1 MSYLHDQHGNKHVYH
16 ATTILA
22 VRKNGQ
28 TALGGDGQVSM
39 GNTIVKGSAR
49 KVRTLHNGKI
59 IAGFA
64 GGTADAFTLFDKF
77 EEKIREHP
85 SNLLLAAVNLAK
97 LWRQD
102 RYLRRL
108 EAMLLV
114 ADKDRIL
121 TISGLGDVLEPEHDV
136 MAIGSG
142 GGFAGSAA
150 RALHQHSQLSAE
162 KIVQESLKISG
173 ETCVYSNTNL
183 TILTL

>member
-1 MSYLHDQHGNKHVYH
+1 MIPFSQTQNIFH

-22 VRKNGQ
+22 VRKDGQ

-39 GNTIVKGSAR
+39 GETIVKGTAK
-49 KVRTLHNGKI
+49 KVRTLHNDNI
-59 IAGFA
+59 LAGFA

-97 LWRQD
+97 LWRSD

-121 TISGLGDVLEPEHDV
+121 TISGLGDVIEPEHEV

-142 GGFAGSAA
+142 GGFAQSAA
-150 RALHQHSQLSAE
+150 RALHQHTTLSAE
-162 KIVQESLKISG
+162 QIVKQSLTISG
-173 ETCVYSNTNL
+173 ETCIYSNTNL
-183 TILTL
+183 TIYTL

>member
-1 MSYLHDQHGNKHVYH
+1 MSKNIFH

-22 VRKNGQ
+22 VRKNGE

-39 GNTIVKGSAR
+39 GNTIVKGSAK
-49 KVRTLHNGKI
+49 KVRALHNNKI

-97 LWRQD
+97 LWRSD

-114 ADKDRIL
+114 ADKERIL
-121 TISGLGDVLEPEHDV
+121 TISGLGDVLEPEHSV

-142 GGFAGSAA
+142 GGFAQSAA
-150 RALHQHSQLSAE
+150 RALHQHSSLSAKE
-162 KIVQESLKISG
+162 VVKESLTISG